1 MRNDEINKAVK
12 EAHEKIA
19 EDAHVIAVMLP
30 VKEHGN
36 DLALLK
42 LSGQRCTAT
51 RKTRRSASGK
61 TSKNGV
67 RNGGGNMENKKGI
80 AATDILVIALAVLFI
95 ALKLCGVITWSWIW
109 VLAPLWLCALAAG
122 VVLLGIL
129 VYIVKKRRR
138 RHG

>member
-1 MRNDEINKAVK
+1 
-12 EAHEKIA
+12 
-19 EDAHVIAVMLP
+19 
-30 VKEHGN
+30 
-36 DLALLK
+36 
-42 LSGQRCTAT
+42 
-51 RKTRRSASGK
+51 
-61 TSKNGV
+61 
-67 RNGGGNMENKKGI
+67 MENKKGI

-122 VVLLGIL
+122 VALLGIL